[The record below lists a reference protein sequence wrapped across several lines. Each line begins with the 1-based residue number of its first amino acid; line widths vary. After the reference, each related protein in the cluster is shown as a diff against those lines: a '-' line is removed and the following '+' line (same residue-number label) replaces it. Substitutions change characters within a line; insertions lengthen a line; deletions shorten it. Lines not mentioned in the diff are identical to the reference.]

1 MTKYSEMLA
10 KHKDSF
16 LEDYFS
22 FLRFPSV
29 SADPA
34 FANDLASCA
43 NWLAETITK
52 LGGHAEQIRDGGR
65 PVVYGEFSAGRDKP
79 TILLYGHYDVQPA
92 TDTQLWYGDPFQ
104 PTLKNDRL
112 FGRGVADDKGP
123 IMMGLCGI
131 KLLQAAGKLPVNI
144 KVVFE
149 GEEESTGQAIFNFVQ
164 HQPDRLKC
172 DLVLC
177 TDASAFSPSR
187 PAINYATRG
196 IVYKEITVHGP
207 SHDLHSG
214 SYGGPVQPPT
224 NALALILAGLF
235 DANGK
240 ITIPGV
246 YDRVLPIS
254 PEEHAAF
261 SKLDFD
267 LDRYKQH
274 VGVSEL
280 IHEDNFSVQEQN
292 WCRPNLCINGLVGGY
307 SGEGPKTVLP
317 AWARA
322 KISLR
327 LVPNQIPEEISEL
340 LEKRIR
346 DLTPPGVSVEIKSL
360 GLSKPFLGP
369 RSGPAIDAM
378 NEASLLIYGRQA
390 DLTREGGTIP
400 ILTHFAQYLTPNILN
415 IGLTGTECN
424 THGPN
429 ENIVLDLFFKGI
441 EMNALLLEILGK
453 KLHI

>member
-1 MTKYSEMLA
+1 MSRYSQSLA
-10 KHKDSF
+10 KHKDRF
-16 LEDYFS
+16 IEEYFT

-29 SADPA
+29 SADMA
-34 FANDLASCA
+34 FAGDLAACA
-43 NWLAETITK
+43 DWLSDTIK
-52 LGGHAEQIRDGGR
+52 RMGGRVEQVGEGGR
-65 PVVYGEFSAGRDKP
+65 PVVYGEFFVGPDKP
-79 TILLYGHYDVQPA
+79 TVLLYGHYDVQPA
-92 TDTQLWYGDPFQ
+92 TDANLWHGKPFE
-104 PTLKNDRL
+104 PTIKDGRI
-112 FGRGVADDKGP
+112 FGRGAADDKGP

-131 KLLQAAGKLPVNI
+131 QLLQAAGNMPVNL
-144 KVVFE
+144 KLVFE
-149 GEEESTGQAIFNFVQ
+149 GEEESTGHAIFDFVEREA
-164 HQPDRLKC
+164 DRLKC

-177 TDASAFSPSR
+177 TDASAFSPDR

-196 IVYKEITVHGP
+196 IVYKEITVRGP

-214 SYGGPVQPPT
+214 SYGGPVQSPT
-224 NALALILAGLF
+224 NALAIILAGLF
-235 DANGK
+235 DAQGK
-240 ITIPGV
+240 ITIPGL

-261 SKLDFD
+261 SKLHFD
-267 LDRYKQH
+267 LDRYKRH

-280 IHEDNFSVQEQN
+280 VGEAGFTVQEQN
-292 WCRPNLCINGLVGGY
+292 WCRPNLCINGIWGGY

-317 AWARA
+317 AWAKA
-322 KISLR
+322 KVSIR

-346 DLTPPGVSVEIKSL
+346 ELTPPGVTVEIQTM

-369 RSGPAIDAM
+369 RTGPAVEAM
-378 NEASLLIYGRQA
+378 NEACCEIYGGGA
-390 DLTREGGTIP
+390 DITREGGTIP
-400 ILTHFAQYLTPNILN
+400 ILTHFARYLTPNILN

-429 ENIVLDLFFKGI
+429 ENILLDLFFKGI